1 MITPEMKTLLA
12 LESAHA
18 SLLKQVDAA
27 LSVHG
32 IRFTEFLV
40 LHQLSLAPK
49 EVMRRVEL
57 ADAVG
62 LTASGVTRLL
72 LPLEKIGLV
81 TKEANPR
88 DARVSLVKLAPGGA
102 SIYADALR
110 TVQHSAEALLQDL
123 DPGQSEQ
130 LLNLLQA
137 LR

>member
-1 MITPEMKTLLA
+1 MITAETNTLLA
-12 LESAHA
+12 LENAHA
-18 SLLKQVDAA
+18 NLLKQVDAA

-49 EVMRRVEL
+49 QVMRRVEL
-57 ADAVG
+57 AEAVG

-102 SIYADALR
+102 SIYADALI
-110 TVQHSAEALLQDL
+110 TVQHVAKTLLQSL
-123 DPGQSEQ
+123 ESKQREQ

-137 LR
+137 L

>member
-1 MITPEMKTLLA
+1 MITAELKTLLA

-18 SLLKQVDAA
+18 NLLRRVDAA

-40 LHQLSLAPK
+40 LHQLSQSPQQ
-49 EVMRRVEL
+49 VMRRVEL

-81 TKEANPR
+81 GKEANPR

-102 SIYADALR
+102 KIYADALQ
-110 TVQHSAEALLQDL
+110 TVQHEAETYLRGLKSAQA
-123 DPGQSEQ
+123 EQ

>member
-1 MITPEMKTLLA
+1 MITAETNTLLA
-12 LESAHA
+12 LENAHA
-18 SLLKQVDAA
+18 NLLKQVDAA

-49 EVMRRVEL
+49 QVMRRVEL
-57 ADAVG
+57 AEAVG

-102 SIYADALR
+102 SIYADALV
-110 TVQHSAEALLQDL
+110 TVQHVAETLLQGL
-123 DPGQSEQ
+123 ESKQREQ

-137 LR
+137 L